1 MKWVLRISGIFV
13 ALLIIAVAVLF
24 ALGHRAN
31 AGQIHVSTEINASA
45 EQLWPWLNDS
55 DKVKQ
60 WVSWLAEVR
69 QDRPTTGVGT
79 KQIWVMHDANNGGKP
94 MEIEGTY
101 TEYLPP
107 TRLTVQVSSAGS
119 FDGQQTY
126 SVQNLGAGRTRLN
139 IDGRYHYSQ
148 WFAELLEPLITPAA
162 EKKLVEDVARL
173 KSLVE
178 SGGTKTA
185 MRIRKGDRWDSQ

>member
-13 ALLIIAVAVLF
+13 VLLIIGVAVLF
-24 ALGHRAN
+24 VLGHRAN
-31 AGQIHVSTEINASA
+31 AGQIHVSAELNASPD
-45 EQLWPWLNDS
+45 QLWPWLNDS

-69 QDRPTTGVGT
+69 QDRPTVGVGT
-79 KQIWVMHDANNGGKP
+79 KQIWVMHDANNAAKP

-101 TEYLPP
+101 TEYVPP

-119 FDGQQTY
+119 FDGHQTY
-126 SVQNLGAGRTRLN
+126 RVENLSAGRTRLD
-139 IDGRYHYSQ
+139 IDGTYHYSQ
-148 WFAELLEPLITPAA
+148 WFAELLDPLITPAA

-178 SGGTKTA
+178 SSGAKTA
-185 MRIRKGDRWDSQ
+185 KRLRKGDRWDSQ

>member
-1 MKWVLRISGIFV
+1 MKWVLRIGGVFV

-31 AGQIHVSTEINASA
+31 AGQIHVSAELNASP
-45 EQLWPWLNDS
+45 EQLWPWLNQS

-60 WVSWLAEVR
+60 WISWLVEVR
-69 QDRPTTGVGT
+69 QDQPTTGAGT
-79 KQIWVMHDANNGGKP
+79 KQIWVMHDSNNGGKP

-107 TRLTVQVSSAGS
+107 TRQTVHVSSAGS
-119 FDGQQTY
+119 FDGRETY
-126 SVQNLGAGRTRLN
+126 RVESLGAGKTRLE
-139 IDGRYHYSQ
+139 IDGSFHYSE
-148 WFAELLEPLITPAA
+148 WWAELLEPLITPAA
-162 EKKLVEDVARL
+162 ETKLRGDVARL

-178 SGGTKTA
+178 SSGSKEKNGTA
-185 MRIRKGDRWDSQ
+185 SSAF